1 MRRSGDEDVNPYIA
15 FGDLMLNL
23 VFIIIFFL
31 TAVLAVGQAGWE
43 QVKFRAA
50 QEAVIKAIDNASFS
64 ERPVLLNAKLRNDPP
79 GAQRWAFSGR
89 RVKMFQSASAN
100 LTIQGEKSLVEF
112 AKVLRSEPRWRRIR
126 VEGHSMPPAVGK
138 RESWNLSALRAAAVA
153 NVLTRQGKVPA
164 YKIAVAGRGGQV
176 KFNGE
181 SGNPTDPVNERVE
194 IVVEFAE

>member
-89 RVKMFQSASAN
+89 RVKMFRSSSAS
-100 LTIQGEKSLVEF
+100 LTTQGENSLVEF

-126 VEGHSMPPAVGK
+126 VEGHSMPPAIGK
-138 RESWNLSALRAAAVA
+138 RESWNLSALRAASVA
-153 NVLTRQGKVPA
+153 NVLTRQGKIPA

-181 SGNPTDPVNERVE
+181 DGNPRDPVNERVE